1 MVHRARPEF
10 WFDGWVAASTDG
22 FGKPRMKSERAQSVL
37 ALLREFRVRGP
48 YPSQAAAYRLEVVG
62 LVVEKVKVL
71 SSRVTPYN
79 RTRLR
84 FSSSDA
90 CSLHCF

>member
-1 MVHRARPEF
+1 
-10 WFDGWVAASTDG
+10 
-22 FGKPRMKSERAQSVL
+22 MKSERAQSVL

-71 SSRVTPYN
+71 SFKSYALQQNT
-79 RTRLR
+79 TS
-84 FSSSDA
+84 F
-90 CSLHCF
+90 FIF